1 MSFEGKV
8 VLVTGGARGIGKAIT
23 QRFHK
28 GGASVAIVGRNGEAA
43 RALASELSSNGA
55 KCAGYA
61 CDMAI
66 GAQIEATAEAVLKE
80 FGKIDVLVN
89 NAGITQDG
97 LLVRMS
103 DEAWEAVLNTNLT
116 GAFRMQRAVARS
128 MIKARSGSIVN
139 ISSVVALIGNAGQA
153 NYCAAK
159 AGLIGLTK
167 SSARELSSR
176 GVRVNAVAP
185 GMIETDMTAKLNDA
199 QKKTLMAT
207 IPLGRIGS
215 AEDIASAVC
224 FLASAEA
231 AYITGQVLSVC
242 GGMAI

>member
-43 RALASELSSNGA
+43 KALATELSGNGA

-61 CDMAI
+61 CDMAV

-80 FGKIDVLVN
+80 FGKVDVLVN

-128 MIKARSGSIVN
+128 MIKARSGCIVN

-167 SSARELSSR
+167 SSARELASR

-185 GMIETDMTAKLNDA
+185 GMIETDMTAKLNDD
-199 QKKTLMAT
+199 QKKALMT
-207 IPLGRIGS
+207 SIPLGRIGT
-215 AEDIASAVC
+215 AEDIAGAVC

-231 AYITGQVLSVC
+231 AYVTGQVLSVC